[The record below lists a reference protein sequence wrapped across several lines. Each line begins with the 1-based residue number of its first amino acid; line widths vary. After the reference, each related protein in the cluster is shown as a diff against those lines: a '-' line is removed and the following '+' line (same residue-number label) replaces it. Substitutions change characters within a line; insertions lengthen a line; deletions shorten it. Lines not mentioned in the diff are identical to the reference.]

1 MGWRLA
7 GAEDAAFAQEHGSF
21 IKRFDPVYWTVD
33 FPRPMMAAVTTT
45 APDAMRVD
53 AVFYKEDD
61 LAGLIWATEDS
72 YDHPLLQ
79 YETLGD
85 YRACRLRF
93 RWRSQG
99 LKPLDAVNGPTLT
112 IEGRDASGVP
122 RSWYVRL
129 WNYAAGD
136 PEDAQI
142 VLDFARLS
150 GGFRLPEE
158 EDPVWAGDIDRM
170 FLSLVPPAFSG
181 GSAVLPAP
189 AEGYVEISGIASEGS
204 GSMLAIGDGMIPAHT
219 LRIATGYDDS
229 YNQTPARLMR
239 NAYHLGYRDLINH
252 YVGMSHYF
260 RLGQNGG
267 GEAFLVR
274 TGADPLNL
282 PCARWHAD
290 FARRARSLGYDII
303 LSLSYE
309 LFDAHAPEGWKQR
322 AENGDPALTGW
333 VPPSTLLSPA
343 NAEAMAYLQDVG
355 RAFAALAVAAG
366 QPVRFQIGEP
376 WWWVLPGGRICLYD
390 AAARA
395 AFGGA
400 PVSIPDITA
409 TLNGGQ
415 TALLDQAGALLAAS
429 TAALRDAVR
438 GVAAEAEVMLL
449 AYLPTVLDAAAP
461 ELKRAALPIGWA
473 SPAFDR
479 LQLEDYDWV
488 TSGNRGATARGIAE
502 ATARLGYPVAEQ
514 HYLAGF
520 VLSPGE
526 AALWGEID
534 AAAEAA
540 RLRGTADVFLWA
552 LPQITRDGF
561 VHFEI
566 GGEAQVNAFDDVYFP
581 IALGREAS
589 VETGFSTAIITTA
602 SGHEQR
608 NTDLADARLRFDAGP
623 GVRSEADMQAL
634 IGFFRARRGAA
645 RGFRF
650 RDPFDDS
657 SNGMT
662 GLPGPADQLIGIGDG
677 IRTRFDLVKHYG
689 GNEGDPQQ
697 RRISRPVRG
706 SVTIAVSGQVRP
718 SEWTLEEGGT
728 IAFAKAP
735 PPGKPVTAGFRFD
748 VPVRFAEDRLEVTR
762 AGFAAGEAVSVPLVE
777 IREA

>member
-61 LAGLIWATEDS
+61 LAGLIWATDDG
-72 YDHPLLQ
+72 YDHPLLR
-79 YETLGD
+79 YETTRD
-85 YRACRLRF
+85 YTACQLRF

-99 LKPLDAVNGPTLT
+99 LKPLDAVDGPTLT
-112 IEGRDASGVP
+112 IEGRDAGGAP

-129 WNYAAGD
+129 WNYAVGD
-136 PEDAQI
+136 PEDAEI
-142 VLDFARLS
+142 ALDFAHLE
-150 GGFRLPEE
+150 GGFLLPAEA
-158 EDPVWAGDIDRM
+158 DPVWAGDIDRI
-170 FLSLVPPAFSG
+170 FLSLVPPGYSG

-189 AEGYVEISGIASEGS
+189 VQGSVEVSGIACEGS
-204 GSMLAIGDGMIPAHT
+204 GSMLAIGDGMIPAHP

-229 YNQTPARLMR
+229 YNQTPARLLR
-239 NAYHLGYRDLINH
+239 NAYQLGYRELINH

-260 RLGQNGG
+260 RLGWNSERG
-267 GEAFLVR
+267 AFLVG
-274 TGADPLNL
+274 TDAGALNV
-282 PCARWHAD
+282 PCARWHSD
-290 FARRARSLGYDII
+290 FTRRARSLGYEVI

-309 LFDAHAPEGWKQR
+309 LFDAHAPQSWKQR

-333 VPPSTLLSPA
+333 IPPSTLLSPA
-343 NAEAMAYLQDVG
+343 NTQAMAYLHDVA
-355 RAFAALAVAAG
+355 RAFVGIAAG
-366 QPVRFQIGEP
+366 AGLPVRFQIGEP

-390 AAARA
+390 DAART
-395 AFGGA
+395 AFGGS
-400 PVSIPDITA
+400 PVSIPNIGA
-409 TLNGGQ
+409 TLNGAQ
-415 TALLDQAGALLAAS
+415 VALLDAAGALLAAS

-438 GVAAEAEVMLL
+438 GVAPDAEVMLL

-461 ELKRAALPIGWA
+461 ELKRATLPIGWA

-488 TSGNRGATARGIAE
+488 ISGNRGATGRGIAE
-502 ATARLGYPVAEQ
+502 ATARLGYPVTEQ

-520 VLSPGE
+520 VLLPE
-526 AALWGEID
+526 QAPLWAEID

-540 RLRGTADVFLWA
+540 RQRGTADVFLWA
-552 LPQITRDGF
+552 LPQIARDGF

-566 GGEAQVNAFDDVYFP
+566 GGETQVEAFDNVAFP

-589 VETGFSTAIITTA
+589 VETGFSTAVVTTA
-602 SGHEQR
+602 SGYEQR
-608 NTDLADARLRFDAGP
+608 NTEWANARLRFDAGP

-634 IGFFRARRGAA
+634 IAFFRARRGAA
-645 RGFRF
+645 KGFRF

-662 GLPGPADQLIGIGDG
+662 GIPGPADQLIGIGDG
-677 IRTRFDLVKHYG
+677 TRTQFHLVKHYG
-689 GNEGDPQQ
+689 GGDDPQR
-697 RRISRPVRG
+697 RRITRPVAA
-706 SVTIAVSGQVRP
+706 SVGVAVGGEVQSSG
-718 SEWTLEEGGT
+718 WTLEDGGT
-728 IAFAKAP
+728 IAFAAAP
-735 PPGKPVTAGFRFD
+735 AAGEPVTAGYRFD
-748 VPVRFAEDRLEVTR
+748 VPVRFAEDRLEVSR
-762 AGFAAGEAVSVPLVE
+762 AGFAAGEAVSVPLIE